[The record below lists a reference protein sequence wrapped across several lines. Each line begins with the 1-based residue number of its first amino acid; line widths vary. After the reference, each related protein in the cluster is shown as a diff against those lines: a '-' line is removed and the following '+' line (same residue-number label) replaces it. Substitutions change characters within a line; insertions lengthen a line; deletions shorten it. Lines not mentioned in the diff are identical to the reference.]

1 MLTDAQKLDVVRW
14 AGYGIGGIYSYGSAS
29 TTLTTNSQNIIEQ
42 LDELDATQETA
53 LTTKYL
59 EPLATLEAALLTVSD
74 NLDTKIAG
82 PWTANDRELAQRTQ
96 LFDKFRRDMVGFLGF
111 EPGPSLGA
119 GGYSLPIVRC

>member
-1 MLTDAQKLDVVRW
+1 MAFTDAQKIDVVRW
-14 AGYGIGGIYSYGSAS
+14 AGYSIGGLYAPGSVG
-29 TTLTTNSQNIIEQ
+29 LTTASQDIIET
-42 LDELDATQETA
+42 LDALDASQETA